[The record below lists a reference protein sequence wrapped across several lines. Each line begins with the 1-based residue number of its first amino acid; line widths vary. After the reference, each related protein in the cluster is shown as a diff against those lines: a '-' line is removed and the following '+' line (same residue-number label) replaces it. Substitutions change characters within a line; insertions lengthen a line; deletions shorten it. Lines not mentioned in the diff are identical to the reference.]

1 MVSNVYLLIAY
12 CISKMCLVC
21 SCALTED
28 IHRLRSDMIEEQK
41 KLRFD
46 EDMLETTHKE
56 LESIRVCRYFDC
68 R

>member
-12 CISKMCLVC
+12 CISKMSLVC
-21 SCALTED
+21 SCALIED

-56 LESIRVCRYFDC
+56 LESIQVFRYFDC